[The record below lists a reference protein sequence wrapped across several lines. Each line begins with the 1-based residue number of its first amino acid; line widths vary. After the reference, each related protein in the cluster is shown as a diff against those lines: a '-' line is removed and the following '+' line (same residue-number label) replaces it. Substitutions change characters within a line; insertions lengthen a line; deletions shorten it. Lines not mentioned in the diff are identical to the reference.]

1 MSEFERSDYP
11 GQTTASPWARWL
23 ILLGISF
30 VAGLLT
36 MGWVVTRWDAA
47 APYLS
52 WLRPE
57 PAAPAPR
64 ATDGPETVM
73 PALPP
78 RPDVE
83 TRVAELEKRIGSIA
97 ERASAASGNADRAEG
112 LLVAFAARRAL
123 DRGLQ
128 LGYLEGLLRERF
140 GQTQPQA
147 VATII
152 SASHKPITLDE
163 LRAELEALEPE
174 LRGEG
179 TRASWLDGFRRELA
193 NVVVVRRS
201 EAPSGT
207 PENRLGRARRSLEA
221 GHVDRALA
229 EVARLP
235 ARERA
240 DGWMGRARRY
250 LAAHNALDLIE
261 TAALLTPTHVTSA
274 APAPRAPAES
284 APAKP

>member
-1 MSEFERSDYP
+1 MSEFERSDLSRE
-11 GQTTASPWARWL
+11 TARPWARWL
-23 ILLGISF
+23 TLLGVTF

-36 MGWVVTRWDAA
+36 MGWIVTRWDAA

-52 WLRPE
+52 WLRPHE
-57 PAAPAPR
+57 EASPASPSLPAQPAA
-64 ATDGPETVM
+64 ATQPSNS
-73 PALPP
+73 PP
-78 RPDVE
+78 TPDVE
-83 TRVAELEKRIGSIA
+83 RRVFELEHRIGSIA

-128 LGYLEGLLRERF
+128 LGYLEGLLRARF

-152 SASHKPITLDE
+152 GASHKPVTLDE

-179 TRASWLDGFRRELA
+179 SNANWLAGFRRELA
-193 NVVVVRRS
+193 NVVVVRRA
-201 EAPSGT
+201 ETPAGT
-207 PENRLGRARRSLEA
+207 PESRLGRARRSLEA

-240 DGWMGRARRY
+240 QGWMGRARRY

-261 TAALLTPTHVTSA
+261 TAALLTPTHVATPA
-274 APAPRAPAES
+274 VPDRGPAP
-284 APAKP
+284 KP

>member
-1 MSEFERSDYP
+1 MSEYDRSDYNREA
-11 GQTTASPWARWL
+11 GSPWLRWL
-23 ILLGISF
+23 ILLGVAF

-36 MGWVVTRWDAA
+36 MGWIVTRWDAA

-52 WLRPE
+52 WLRPTRE
-57 PAAPAPR
+57 ASAPR
-64 ATDGPETVM
+64 PAVPPVALATAPPPTV
-73 PALPP
+73 A
-78 RPDVE
+78 DD
-83 TRVAELEKRIGSIA
+83 RVAELERRIDAIS

-123 DRGLQ
+123 DRGMQ

-152 SASHKPITLDE
+152 SASHKPVTLDE
-163 LRAELEALEPE
+163 LRAELDALAPD
-174 LRGEG
+174 LRGEASG
-179 TRASWLDGFRRELA
+179 ASWLDGIRRELA
-193 NVVVVRRS
+193 TMVIVRRTES
-201 EAPSGT
+201 PAGT
-207 PENRLGRARRSLEA
+207 PESRLSRARLNLEA

-240 DGWMGRARRY
+240 GGWMGRARRY

-261 TAALLTPTHVTSA
+261 TSALLMPAHSRA
-274 APAPRAPAES
+274 AV
-284 APAKP
+284 APAKAVDTTEP